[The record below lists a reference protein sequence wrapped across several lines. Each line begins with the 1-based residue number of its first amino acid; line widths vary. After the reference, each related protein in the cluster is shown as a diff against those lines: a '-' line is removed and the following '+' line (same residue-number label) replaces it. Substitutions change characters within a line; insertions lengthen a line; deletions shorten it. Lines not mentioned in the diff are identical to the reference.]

1 MNTMEET
8 IMMNKEEKIQILQD
22 VIQIETVNDN
32 EIAVAEYFKNLLN
45 EYGIDSKLVE
55 YSPTRVNLV
64 AEIKGEK
71 PGKVL
76 IFNGHSDV
84 VAAGDPNDWKFP
96 PFSAEIEDGKMYG
109 RGTTDMKA
117 GLTALAIA
125 MIELK
130 ENNQLKAG
138 TIRLVITIGEEIG
151 MYGSKQMTE
160 EGYIDDAD
168 AIIVGEPKMGNGKIV
183 TAHKGSIQYEIISY
197 GRSAHS
203 SMPEL
208 GVNSIQQI
216 ADFIPLANEKI
227 AEAASKG
234 ENEKLGRMLNAFT
247 VIEGGDQIN
256 SIPAI
261 TKLKGNGRTVPE
273 VDNEMFLEAIK
284 ASIDE
289 INSQIE
295 GRLELN
301 IMQNNPA
308 VESDFD
314 TDLIQSF
321 RNVSNV
327 EIEPVGM
334 TGATDASNF
343 GRIEKD
349 FDLAIYG
356 PGVMEVAHQV
366 DEYVEVDDYLNFI
379 DLYQEVAKDYLN
391 N

>member
-1 MNTMEET
+1 MEET
-8 IMMNKEEKIQILQD
+8 IMNKEKKIKILQD

-32 EIAVAEYFKNLLN
+32 EVAVAEYFKNLLN

-55 YSPTRVNLV
+55 YSPTRANLV

-84 VAAGDPNDWKFP
+84 VAAGDPKEWTHP
-96 PFSAEIEDGKMYG
+96 PFAGVIEDGKLYG
-109 RGTTDMKA
+109 RGATDMKA
-117 GLTALAIA
+117 GLTALALA
-125 MIELK
+125 MIEIK
-130 ENNQLKAG
+130 EQDLLKAG
-138 TIRLVITIGEEIG
+138 TIRFIITVGEEIG

-160 EGYIDDAD
+160 EGYVDDAD

-183 TAHKGSIQYEIISY
+183 TAHKGSVQYEIVSY

-208 GVNSIQQI
+208 GINSIQQI
-216 ADFIPLANEKI
+216 VDFIPVANEKI

-247 VIEGGDQIN
+247 VIDGGDQIN

-273 VDNEMFLEAIK
+273 VDNEMFLDALN

-289 INSQIE
+289 INNQIE

-321 RNVSNV
+321 RNVANV

-366 DEYVEVDDYLNFI
+366 DEYVEIDDYLNFI
-379 DLYQEVAKDYLN
+379 DLYQKVAQDYLN

>member
-1 MNTMEET
+1 M
-8 IMMNKEEKIQILQD
+8 
-22 VIQIETVNDN
+22 
-32 EIAVAEYFKNLLN
+32 
-45 EYGIDSKLVE
+45 
-55 YSPTRVNLV
+55 NLV

>member
-1 MNTMEET
+1 
-8 IMMNKEEKIQILQD
+8 MNKEKKIKILQD

-32 EIAVAEYFKNLLN
+32 EVAVAEYFKDLFN
-45 EYGIDSKLVE
+45 EYEIDSKLVE
-55 YSPTRVNLV
+55 YSPTRANLV

-84 VAAGDPNDWKFP
+84 VAAGDPEDWTHP
-96 PFSAEIEDGKMYG
+96 PFAGVIEDGKLYG
-109 RGTTDMKA
+109 RGATDMKA
-117 GLTALAIA
+117 GLTALALA
-125 MIELK
+125 MIEIK
-130 ENNQLKAG
+130 EQDLLKAG
-138 TIRLVITIGEEIG
+138 TIRFIITVGEEIG

-160 EGYIDDAD
+160 EGYVDDAD

-183 TAHKGSIQYEIISY
+183 TAHKGSVQYEIVSY

-208 GVNSIQQI
+208 GINSIQQI
-216 ADFIPLANEKI
+216 VDFIPVANEKI

-247 VIEGGDQIN
+247 VIDGGDQIN

-273 VDNEMFLEAIK
+273 VDNEMFLDALN

-289 INSQIE
+289 INNQIE

-321 RNVSNV
+321 RNVANV

-366 DEYVEVDDYLNFI
+366 DEYVEIDDYLNFI
-379 DLYQEVAKDYLN
+379 DLYQKVAQDYLN

>member
-1 MNTMEET
+1 MEET
-8 IMMNKEEKIQILQD
+8 VMIKEEKIKILQD

-32 EIAVAEYFKNLLN
+32 EVAVAEYFKNLLN

-55 YSPTRVNLV
+55 YSPTRANLV

-84 VAAGDPNDWKFP
+84 VAAGDPKEWTHP
-96 PFSAEIEDGKMYG
+96 PFAGVIEDGKLYG
-109 RGTTDMKA
+109 RGATDMKA
-117 GLTALAIA
+117 GLTALALA
-125 MIELK
+125 MIEIK
-130 ENNQLKAG
+130 EQDLLKAG
-138 TIRLVITIGEEIG
+138 TIRFIITVGEEIG

-160 EGYIDDAD
+160 EGYVDDAD

-183 TAHKGSIQYEIISY
+183 TAHKGSVQYEIVSY

-208 GVNSIQQI
+208 GINSIQQI
-216 ADFIPLANEKI
+216 VDFIPVANEKI

-247 VIEGGDQIN
+247 VIDGGDQIN

-273 VDNEMFLEAIK
+273 VDNEMFLDALN

-289 INSQIE
+289 INNQIE

-321 RNVSNV
+321 RNVANV

-366 DEYVEVDDYLNFI
+366 DEYVEIEDYLNFI
-379 DLYQEVAKDYLN
+379 DLYQKVAQDYLN

>member
-1 MNTMEET
+1 MEET
-8 IMMNKEEKIQILQD
+8 IMNKEKKIKILQD

-32 EIAVAEYFKNLLN
+32 EVAVAEYFKDLFN
-45 EYGIDSKLVE
+45 EYEIESKLVE
-55 YSPTRVNLV
+55 YSPMRANLV

-84 VAAGDPNDWKFP
+84 VAAGDPEDWTHP
-96 PFSAEIEDGKMYG
+96 PFAGVIEDGKLYG
-109 RGTTDMKA
+109 RGATDMKA
-117 GLTALAIA
+117 GLTALALA
-125 MIELK
+125 MIEIK
-130 ENNQLKAG
+130 EQDLLKAG
-138 TIRLVITIGEEIG
+138 TIRFIITVGEEIG

-160 EGYIDDAD
+160 EGYVDDAD
-168 AIIVGEPKMGNGKIV
+168 AIIVGEPKMGDGKIV
-183 TAHKGSIQYEIISY
+183 TAHKGSVQYEIVSY

-208 GVNSIQQI
+208 GINSIQQI
-216 ADFIPLANEKI
+216 VDFIPVANEKI

-247 VIEGGDQIN
+247 IIDGGDQIN

-273 VDNEMFLEAIK
+273 VDNEMFLDALN

-289 INSQIE
+289 INNQIE

-321 RNVSNV
+321 RNVANV

-366 DEYVEVDDYLNFI
+366 DEYVEIDDYLNFI
-379 DLYQEVAKDYLN
+379 DLYQKVAQDYLN

>member
-1 MNTMEET
+1 MEET
-8 IMMNKEEKIQILQD
+8 IMNKEEKIKILQD

-32 EIAVAEYFKNLLN
+32 EIAVAEYFKDLLN
-45 EYGIDSKLVE
+45 EYEIDSKLVE
-55 YSPTRVNLV
+55 YSPTRANLV

-84 VAAGDPNDWKFP
+84 VAAGDPEDWTHP
-96 PFSAEIEDGKMYG
+96 PFAGVIEDGKLYG
-109 RGTTDMKA
+109 RGATDMKA
-117 GLTALAIA
+117 GLTALALA
-125 MIELK
+125 MIEIK
-130 ENNQLKAG
+130 EQDLLKAG
-138 TIRLVITIGEEIG
+138 TIRFIITVGEEIG

-160 EGYIDDAD
+160 EGYVDDAD

-183 TAHKGSIQYEIISY
+183 TAHKGSVQYEIVSY

-208 GVNSIQQI
+208 GINSIQQI
-216 ADFIPLANEKI
+216 VDFIPVANEKI

-247 VIEGGDQIN
+247 VIDGGDQIN

-273 VDNEMFLEAIK
+273 VDNEMFLDALN

-289 INSQIE
+289 INNQIE

-321 RNVSNV
+321 RNVANV

-366 DEYVEVDDYLNFI
+366 DEYVEIDDYLNFI
-379 DLYQEVAKDYLN
+379 DLYQKVAQDYLN

>member
-1 MNTMEET
+1 
-8 IMMNKEEKIQILQD
+8 MNKEEKIKILQD

-32 EIAVAEYFKNLLN
+32 EVAVAEYFKDLLN
-45 EYGIDSKLVE
+45 EYEIDSKLVE
-55 YSPTRVNLV
+55 YSPTRANLV

-84 VAAGDPNDWKFP
+84 VAAGDPEDWTHP
-96 PFSAEIEDGKMYG
+96 PFAGVIEDGKLYG
-109 RGTTDMKA
+109 RGATDMKA
-117 GLTALAIA
+117 GLTALALA
-125 MIELK
+125 MIEIKEQDLLK
-130 ENNQLKAG
+130 TG
-138 TIRLVITIGEEIG
+138 TIRFIITVGEEIG

-160 EGYIDDAD
+160 EGYVDDAD

-183 TAHKGSIQYEIISY
+183 TAHKGSVQYEIVSY

-208 GVNSIQQI
+208 GINSIQQI
-216 ADFIPLANEKI
+216 VDFIPVANEKI

-247 VIEGGDQIN
+247 VIDGGDQIN

-273 VDNEMFLEAIK
+273 VDNEMFLDALN

-289 INSQIE
+289 INNQIE

-321 RNVSNV
+321 RNVANV

-343 GRIEKD
+343 GRIEKN

-366 DEYVEVDDYLNFI
+366 DEYVEIEDYLNFI
-379 DLYQEVAKDYLN
+379 DLYQKVAQDYLN

>member
-1 MNTMEET
+1 MEET
-8 IMMNKEEKIQILQD
+8 IMNKEKKIKILQD

-32 EIAVAEYFKNLLN
+32 EVAVAEYFKNLLN

-55 YSPTRVNLV
+55 YSPTRANLV

-84 VAAGDPNDWKFP
+84 VAAGDPKEWTHP
-96 PFSAEIEDGKMYG
+96 PFAGVIEDGKLYG
-109 RGTTDMKA
+109 RGATDMKA
-117 GLTALAIA
+117 GLTALALA
-125 MIELK
+125 MIEIK
-130 ENNQLKAG
+130 EQDLLKAG
-138 TIRLVITIGEEIG
+138 TIRFIITVGEEIG

-160 EGYIDDAD
+160 EGYVDDAD

-183 TAHKGSIQYEIISY
+183 TAHKGSVQYEIVSY

-208 GVNSIQQI
+208 GINSIQQI
-216 ADFIPLANEKI
+216 VDFIPVANEKI

-247 VIEGGDQIN
+247 VIDGGDQIN

-273 VDNEMFLEAIK
+273 VDNEMFLDALN

-289 INSQIE
+289 INNQIE

-321 RNVSNV
+321 RNVANV

-366 DEYVEVDDYLNFI
+366 DEYVEIEDYLNFI
-379 DLYQEVAKDYLN
+379 DLYQKVAQDYLN

>member
-208 GVNSIQQI
+208 GVNSMQQI

-227 AEAASKG
+227 AAAASKG

>member
-1 MNTMEET
+1 M
-8 IMMNKEEKIQILQD
+8 IKEEKIKILQD
-22 VIQIETVNDN
+22 VIQIQTVNDN
-32 EIAVAEYFKNLLN
+32 EIAVAEYFKKLLN

-55 YSPTRVNLV
+55 YSPTRANLV

-84 VAAGDPNDWKFP
+84 VAAGDPKEWTHP
-96 PFSAEIEDGKMYG
+96 PFAGVIEDGKLYG
-109 RGTTDMKA
+109 RGATDMKA
-117 GLTALAIA
+117 GLTALALA
-125 MIELK
+125 MIEIK
-130 ENNQLKAG
+130 EQDLLKAG
-138 TIRLVITIGEEIG
+138 TIRFIITVGEEIG

-160 EGYIDDAD
+160 EGYVDDAD

-183 TAHKGSIQYEIISY
+183 TAHKGSVQYEIVSY

-208 GVNSIQQI
+208 GINSIQQI
-216 ADFIPLANEKI
+216 VDFIPVANEKI

-247 VIEGGDQIN
+247 VIDGGDQIN

-273 VDNEMFLEAIK
+273 VDNEMFLDALN

-289 INSQIE
+289 INNQIE

-321 RNVSNV
+321 RNVANV

-366 DEYVEVDDYLNFI
+366 DEYVEIEDYLNFI
-379 DLYQEVAKDYLN
+379 DLYQKVAQDYLN

>member
-1 MNTMEET
+1 MEET
-8 IMMNKEEKIQILQD
+8 IMNKEKKIKILQD

-32 EIAVAEYFKNLLN
+32 EVAVAEYFKNLLN

-55 YSPTRVNLV
+55 YSPTRANLV

-84 VAAGDPNDWKFP
+84 VAAGDPEDWTHP
-96 PFSAEIEDGKMYG
+96 PFAGVIEDGKLYG
-109 RGTTDMKA
+109 RGATDMKA
-117 GLTALAIA
+117 GLTALALA
-125 MIELK
+125 MIEIK
-130 ENNQLKAG
+130 EQDLLKAG
-138 TIRLVITIGEEIG
+138 TIRFIITVGEEIG

-160 EGYIDDAD
+160 EGYVDDAD

-183 TAHKGSIQYEIISY
+183 TAHKGSVQYEIVSY

-208 GVNSIQQI
+208 GINSIQQI
-216 ADFIPLANEKI
+216 VDFIPVANEKI

-247 VIEGGDQIN
+247 VIDGGDQIN

-273 VDNEMFLEAIK
+273 VDNEMFLDALN

-289 INSQIE
+289 INNQIE

-321 RNVSNV
+321 RNVANV

-366 DEYVEVDDYLNFI
+366 DEYVEIDDYLNFI
-379 DLYQEVAKDYLN
+379 DLYQKVAQDYLN

>member
-1 MNTMEET
+1 
-8 IMMNKEEKIQILQD
+8 MNKEKKIKILQD

-32 EIAVAEYFKNLLN
+32 EVAVAEYFKDLFN
-45 EYGIDSKLVE
+45 EYEIDSKLVE
-55 YSPTRVNLV
+55 YSPTRANLV

-84 VAAGDPNDWKFP
+84 VAAGDPEDWTHP
-96 PFSAEIEDGKMYG
+96 PFAGVIEDGKLYG
-109 RGTTDMKA
+109 RGATDMKA
-117 GLTALAIA
+117 GLTALALA
-125 MIELK
+125 MIEIK
-130 ENNQLKAG
+130 EQDLLKAG
-138 TIRLVITIGEEIG
+138 TIRFIITVGEEIG

-160 EGYIDDAD
+160 EGYVDDAD
-168 AIIVGEPKMGNGKIV
+168 AIIVGEPKMGDGKIV
-183 TAHKGSIQYEIISY
+183 TAHKGSVQYEIVSY

-208 GVNSIQQI
+208 GINSIQQI
-216 ADFIPLANEKI
+216 VDFIPVANEKI

-247 VIEGGDQIN
+247 VIDGGDQIN

-273 VDNEMFLEAIK
+273 VDNEMFLDALN

-289 INSQIE
+289 INNQIE

-321 RNVSNV
+321 RNVANV

-366 DEYVEVDDYLNFI
+366 DEYVEIDDYLNFI
-379 DLYQEVAKDYLN
+379 DLYQKVAQDYLN

>member
-1 MNTMEET
+1 MEET
-8 IMMNKEEKIQILQD
+8 IMNKEKKIKILQD

-32 EIAVAEYFKNLLN
+32 EVAVAEYFKDLFN
-45 EYGIDSKLVE
+45 EYEIDSKLVE
-55 YSPTRVNLV
+55 YSPTRANLV

-84 VAAGDPNDWKFP
+84 VAAGDPEDWTHP
-96 PFSAEIEDGKMYG
+96 PFAGVIEDGKLYG
-109 RGTTDMKA
+109 RGATDMKA
-117 GLTALAIA
+117 GLTALALA
-125 MIELK
+125 MIEIK
-130 ENNQLKAG
+130 EQDLLKAG
-138 TIRLVITIGEEIG
+138 TIRFIITVGEEIG

-160 EGYIDDAD
+160 EGYVDDAD
-168 AIIVGEPKMGNGKIV
+168 AIIVGEPKMGDGKIV
-183 TAHKGSIQYEIISY
+183 TAHKGSVQYEIVSY

-208 GVNSIQQI
+208 GINSIQQI
-216 ADFIPLANEKI
+216 VDFIPVANEKI

-247 VIEGGDQIN
+247 VIDGGDQIN

-273 VDNEMFLEAIK
+273 VDNEMFLDALN

-289 INSQIE
+289 INNQIE

-321 RNVSNV
+321 RNVANV

-366 DEYVEVDDYLNFI
+366 DEYVEIDDYLNFI
-379 DLYQEVAKDYLN
+379 DLYQKVAQDYLN

>member
-1 MNTMEET
+1 
-8 IMMNKEEKIQILQD
+8 MNKEEKIKILQD
-22 VIQIETVNDN
+22 VIQIQTVNDN

-55 YSPTRVNLV
+55 YSPTRANLV

-84 VAAGDPNDWKFP
+84 VAAGDPKEWTHP
-96 PFSAEIEDGKMYG
+96 PFAGVIEDGKLYG
-109 RGTTDMKA
+109 RGATDMKA
-117 GLTALAIA
+117 GLTALALA
-125 MIELK
+125 MIEIK
-130 ENNQLKAG
+130 EQDLLKAG
-138 TIRLVITIGEEIG
+138 TIRFIITVGEEIG

-160 EGYIDDAD
+160 EGYVDDAD

-183 TAHKGSIQYEIISY
+183 TAHKGSVQYEIVSY

-208 GVNSIQQI
+208 GINSIQQI
-216 ADFIPLANEKI
+216 VDFIPVANEKI

-247 VIEGGDQIN
+247 VIDGGDQIN

-273 VDNEMFLEAIK
+273 VDNEMFLDALN

-289 INSQIE
+289 INNQIE

-321 RNVSNV
+321 RNVANV

-366 DEYVEVDDYLNFI
+366 DEYVEIEDYLNFI
-379 DLYQEVAKDYLN
+379 DLYQKVAQDYLN

>member
-168 AIIVGEPKMGNGKIV
+168 AIVVGEPKMGNGKIV

>member
-1 MNTMEET
+1 
-8 IMMNKEEKIQILQD
+8 MNKEKKIKILQD

-32 EIAVAEYFKNLLN
+32 EVAVAEYFKNLLN

-55 YSPTRVNLV
+55 YSPTRANLV

-84 VAAGDPNDWKFP
+84 VAAGDPKEWTHP
-96 PFSAEIEDGKMYG
+96 PFAGVIEDGKLYG
-109 RGTTDMKA
+109 RGATDMKA
-117 GLTALAIA
+117 GLTALALA
-125 MIELK
+125 MIEIK
-130 ENNQLKAG
+130 EQDLLKAG
-138 TIRLVITIGEEIG
+138 TIRFIITVGEEIG

-160 EGYIDDAD
+160 EGYVDDAD

-183 TAHKGSIQYEIISY
+183 TAHKGSVQYEIVSY

-208 GVNSIQQI
+208 GINSIQQI
-216 ADFIPLANEKI
+216 VDFIPVANEKI

-247 VIEGGDQIN
+247 VIDGGDQIN

-273 VDNEMFLEAIK
+273 VDNEMFLDALN

-289 INSQIE
+289 INNQIE

-321 RNVSNV
+321 RNVANV

-366 DEYVEVDDYLNFI
+366 DEYVEIEDYLNFI
-379 DLYQEVAKDYLN
+379 DLYQRVAQDYLN

>member
-1 MNTMEET
+1 
-8 IMMNKEEKIQILQD
+8 MNKEKKIKILQD

-32 EIAVAEYFKNLLN
+32 EVAVAEYFKDLLN
-45 EYGIDSKLVE
+45 EYEIDSKLVE
-55 YSPTRVNLV
+55 YSPTRANLV

-84 VAAGDPNDWKFP
+84 VAAGDPEDWTHP
-96 PFSAEIEDGKMYG
+96 PFAGVIEDGKLYG
-109 RGTTDMKA
+109 RGATDMKA
-117 GLTALAIA
+117 GLTALALA
-125 MIELK
+125 MIEIK
-130 ENNQLKAG
+130 EQDLLKAG
-138 TIRLVITIGEEIG
+138 TIRFIITVGEEIG

-160 EGYIDDAD
+160 EGYVDDAD

-183 TAHKGSIQYEIISY
+183 TAHKGSVQYEIVSY

-208 GVNSIQQI
+208 GINSIQQI
-216 ADFIPLANEKI
+216 VDFIPVANEKI

-247 VIEGGDQIN
+247 VIDGGDQIN

-273 VDNEMFLEAIK
+273 VDNEMFLDALN

-289 INSQIE
+289 INNQIE

-321 RNVSNV
+321 RNVANV

-366 DEYVEVDDYLNFI
+366 DEYVEIDDYLNFI
-379 DLYQEVAKDYLN
+379 DLYQKVAQDYLN

>member
-1 MNTMEET
+1 M
-8 IMMNKEEKIQILQD
+8 IKEEKIKILQD

-32 EIAVAEYFKNLLN
+32 EVAVAEYFKNLLN

-55 YSPTRVNLV
+55 YSPTRANLV

-84 VAAGDPNDWKFP
+84 VAAGDPKEWTHP
-96 PFSAEIEDGKMYG
+96 PFAGVIEDGKLYG
-109 RGTTDMKA
+109 RGATDMKA
-117 GLTALAIA
+117 GLTALALA
-125 MIELK
+125 MIEIK
-130 ENNQLKAG
+130 EQDLLKAG
-138 TIRLVITIGEEIG
+138 TIRFIITVGEEIG

-160 EGYIDDAD
+160 EGYVDDAD

-183 TAHKGSIQYEIISY
+183 TAHKGSVQYEIVSY

-208 GVNSIQQI
+208 GINSIQQI
-216 ADFIPLANEKI
+216 VDFIPVANEKI

-247 VIEGGDQIN
+247 VIDGGDQIN

-273 VDNEMFLEAIK
+273 VDNEMFLDALN

-289 INSQIE
+289 INNQIE

-321 RNVSNV
+321 RNVANV

-366 DEYVEVDDYLNFI
+366 DEYVEIEDYLNFI
-379 DLYQEVAKDYLN
+379 DLYQKVAQDYLN

>member
-1 MNTMEET
+1 
-8 IMMNKEEKIQILQD
+8 MNKEKKIKILQD

-32 EIAVAEYFKNLLN
+32 EVAVAEYFKDLFN
-45 EYGIDSKLVE
+45 EYEIDSKLVE
-55 YSPTRVNLV
+55 YSPTRANLV

-84 VAAGDPNDWKFP
+84 VAAGDPEDWTHP
-96 PFSAEIEDGKMYG
+96 PFAGVIEDGKLYG
-109 RGTTDMKA
+109 RGATDMKA
-117 GLTALAIA
+117 GLTALALA
-125 MIELK
+125 MIEIK
-130 ENNQLKAG
+130 EQDLLKAG
-138 TIRLVITIGEEIG
+138 TIRFIITVGEEIG

-160 EGYIDDAD
+160 EGYVDDAD

-183 TAHKGSIQYEIISY
+183 TAHKGSVQYEIVSY

-208 GVNSIQQI
+208 GINSIQQI
-216 ADFIPLANEKI
+216 VDFIPVANEKI

-234 ENEKLGRMLNAFT
+234 KNEKLGRMLNAFT
-247 VIEGGDQIN
+247 VIDGGDQIN

-273 VDNEMFLEAIK
+273 VDNEMFLDALN

-289 INSQIE
+289 INNQIE

-321 RNVSNV
+321 RNVANV

-366 DEYVEVDDYLNFI
+366 DEYVEIDDYLNFI
-379 DLYQEVAKDYLN
+379 DLYQKVAQDYLN

>member
-1 MNTMEET
+1 
-8 IMMNKEEKIQILQD
+8 MNKEKKIKILQD

-32 EIAVAEYFKNLLN
+32 EVAVAEYFKDLFN
-45 EYGIDSKLVE
+45 EYEIDSKLVE
-55 YSPTRVNLV
+55 YSPKRANLV

-84 VAAGDPNDWKFP
+84 VAAGDPEDWTHP
-96 PFSAEIEDGKMYG
+96 PFAGVIEDGKLYG
-109 RGTTDMKA
+109 RGATDMKA
-117 GLTALAIA
+117 GLTALALA
-125 MIELK
+125 MIEIK
-130 ENNQLKAG
+130 EQDLLKAG
-138 TIRLVITIGEEIG
+138 TIRFIITVGEEIG

-160 EGYIDDAD
+160 EGYVDDAD

-183 TAHKGSIQYEIISY
+183 TAHKGSVQYEIISY

-208 GVNSIQQI
+208 GINSIQQI
-216 ADFIPLANEKI
+216 VDFIPVANEKI

-247 VIEGGDQIN
+247 FIDGGDQIN

-273 VDNEMFLEAIK
+273 VDNEMFLDALN

-289 INSQIE
+289 INNQIE

-321 RNVSNV
+321 RNVANV

-366 DEYVEVDDYLNFI
+366 DEYVEIDDYLNFI
-379 DLYQEVAKDYLN
+379 DLYQKVAQDYLN

>member
-1 MNTMEET
+1 MEET
-8 IMMNKEEKIQILQD
+8 IMNKEEKIKILQD
-22 VIQIETVNDN
+22 VIQIQTVNDN
-32 EIAVAEYFKNLLN
+32 EIAVAEYFKKLLN

-55 YSPTRVNLV
+55 YSPTRANLV

-84 VAAGDPNDWKFP
+84 VAAGDPKEWTHP
-96 PFSAEIEDGKMYG
+96 PFAGVIEDGKLYG
-109 RGTTDMKA
+109 RGATDMKA
-117 GLTALAIA
+117 GLTALALA
-125 MIELK
+125 MIEIK
-130 ENNQLKAG
+130 EQDLLKAG
-138 TIRLVITIGEEIG
+138 TIRFIITVGEEIG

-160 EGYIDDAD
+160 EGYVDDAD

-183 TAHKGSIQYEIISY
+183 TAHKGSVQYEIVSY

-208 GVNSIQQI
+208 GINSIQQI
-216 ADFIPLANEKI
+216 VDFIPVANEKI

-247 VIEGGDQIN
+247 VIDGGDQIN

-273 VDNEMFLEAIK
+273 VDNEMFLDALN

-289 INSQIE
+289 INNQIE

-321 RNVSNV
+321 RNVANV

-366 DEYVEVDDYLNFI
+366 DEYVEIDDYLNFI
-379 DLYQEVAKDYLN
+379 DLYQKVAQDYLN

>member
-301 IMQNNPA
+301 IIQNNPA

>member
-1 MNTMEET
+1 
-8 IMMNKEEKIQILQD
+8 MNKEEKIKILQD

-32 EIAVAEYFKNLLN
+32 EVAVAEYFKDLLN
-45 EYGIDSKLVE
+45 EYEIDSKLVE
-55 YSPTRVNLV
+55 YSPTRANLV

-84 VAAGDPNDWKFP
+84 VAAGDPEDWTHP
-96 PFSAEIEDGKMYG
+96 PFAGVIEDGKLYG
-109 RGTTDMKA
+109 RGATDMKA
-117 GLTALAIA
+117 GLTALALA
-125 MIELK
+125 MIEIK
-130 ENNQLKAG
+130 EQDLLKAG
-138 TIRLVITIGEEIG
+138 TIRFIITVGEEIG

-160 EGYIDDAD
+160 EGYVDDAD

-183 TAHKGSIQYEIISY
+183 TAHKGSVQYEIVSY

-208 GVNSIQQI
+208 GINSIQQI
-216 ADFIPLANEKI
+216 VDFIPVANEKI

-247 VIEGGDQIN
+247 VIDGGDQIN

-273 VDNEMFLEAIK
+273 VDNEMFLDALN

-289 INSQIE
+289 INNQIE

-321 RNVSNV
+321 RNVANV

-366 DEYVEVDDYLNFI
+366 DEYVEIDDYLNFI
-379 DLYQEVAKDYLN
+379 DLYQKVAQDYLN

>member
-96 PFSAEIEDGKMYG
+96 PFTAEIEDGKMYG

-256 SIPAI
+256 SLPAI

>member
-1 MNTMEET
+1 
-8 IMMNKEEKIQILQD
+8 MNKEEKIKILQD

-32 EIAVAEYFKNLLN
+32 EVAVAEYFKNLLN

-55 YSPTRVNLV
+55 YSPTRANLV

-84 VAAGDPNDWKFP
+84 VAAGDPEDWTHP
-96 PFSAEIEDGKMYG
+96 PFAGVIEDGKLYG
-109 RGTTDMKA
+109 RGATDMKA
-117 GLTALAIA
+117 GLTALALA
-125 MIELK
+125 MIEIK
-130 ENNQLKAG
+130 EQDLLKAG
-138 TIRLVITIGEEIG
+138 TIRFIITVGEEIG

-160 EGYIDDAD
+160 EGYVDDAD

-183 TAHKGSIQYEIISY
+183 TAHKGSVQYEIVSY

-208 GVNSIQQI
+208 GINSIQQI
-216 ADFIPLANEKI
+216 VDFIPVANEKI

-247 VIEGGDQIN
+247 VIDGGDQIN

-273 VDNEMFLEAIK
+273 VDNEMFLDALN

-289 INSQIE
+289 INNQIE

-321 RNVSNV
+321 RNVANV

-366 DEYVEVDDYLNFI
+366 DEYVEIDDYLNFI
-379 DLYQEVAKDYLN
+379 DLYQKVAQDYLN

>member
-1 MNTMEET
+1 M
-8 IMMNKEEKIQILQD
+8 IKEEKIKILQD

-32 EIAVAEYFKNLLN
+32 EVAVAEYFKDLLN
-45 EYGIDSKLVE
+45 EYEIDSKLVE
-55 YSPTRVNLV
+55 YSPTRANLV

-84 VAAGDPNDWKFP
+84 VAAGDPEDWTHP
-96 PFSAEIEDGKMYG
+96 PFAGVIEDGKLYG
-109 RGTTDMKA
+109 RGATDMKA
-117 GLTALAIA
+117 GLTALALA
-125 MIELK
+125 MIEIK
-130 ENNQLKAG
+130 EQDLLKAG
-138 TIRLVITIGEEIG
+138 TIRFIITVGEEIG

-160 EGYIDDAD
+160 EGYVDDAD

-183 TAHKGSIQYEIISY
+183 TAHKGSVQYEIVSY

-208 GVNSIQQI
+208 GINSIQQI
-216 ADFIPLANEKI
+216 VDFIPVANEKI

-247 VIEGGDQIN
+247 VIDGGDQIN

-273 VDNEMFLEAIK
+273 VDNEMFLDALN

-289 INSQIE
+289 INNQIE

-321 RNVSNV
+321 RNVANV

-366 DEYVEVDDYLNFI
+366 DEYVEIEDYLNFI
-379 DLYQEVAKDYLN
+379 DLYQKVAQDYLN

>member
-1 MNTMEET
+1 MEET
-8 IMMNKEEKIQILQD
+8 IMNKEKKIKILQD

-32 EIAVAEYFKNLLN
+32 EVAVAEYFKNLLN

-55 YSPTRVNLV
+55 YSPTRANLV

-84 VAAGDPNDWKFP
+84 VAAGDPEEWTHP
-96 PFSAEIEDGKMYG
+96 PFAGVIEDGKLYG
-109 RGTTDMKA
+109 RGATDMKA
-117 GLTALAIA
+117 GLTALALA
-125 MIELK
+125 MIEIK
-130 ENNQLKAG
+130 EQDLLKAG
-138 TIRLVITIGEEIG
+138 TIRFIITVGEEIG

-160 EGYIDDAD
+160 EGYVDDAD

-183 TAHKGSIQYEIISY
+183 TAHKGSVQYEIVSY

-208 GVNSIQQI
+208 GINSIQQI
-216 ADFIPLANEKI
+216 VDFIPVANEKI

-247 VIEGGDQIN
+247 VIDGGDQIN

-273 VDNEMFLEAIK
+273 VDNEMFLDALN

-289 INSQIE
+289 INNQIE

-321 RNVSNV
+321 RNVANV

-366 DEYVEVDDYLNFI
+366 DEYVEIEDYLNFI
-379 DLYQEVAKDYLN
+379 DLYQKVAQDYLN

>member
-1 MNTMEET
+1 
-8 IMMNKEEKIQILQD
+8 MNKEKKIKILQD

-32 EIAVAEYFKNLLN
+32 EVAVAEYFKDLLN
-45 EYGIDSKLVE
+45 EYEIDSKLVE
-55 YSPTRVNLV
+55 YSPTRANLV

-84 VAAGDPNDWKFP
+84 VAAGDPEDWTHP
-96 PFSAEIEDGKMYG
+96 PFAGVIEDGKLYG
-109 RGTTDMKA
+109 RGATDMKA
-117 GLTALAIA
+117 GLTALALA
-125 MIELK
+125 MIEIK
-130 ENNQLKAG
+130 EQDLLKAG
-138 TIRLVITIGEEIG
+138 TIRFIITVGEEIG

-160 EGYIDDAD
+160 EGYVDDAD

-183 TAHKGSIQYEIISY
+183 TAHKGSVQYEIVSY

-208 GVNSIQQI
+208 GINSIQQI
-216 ADFIPLANEKI
+216 VDFIPVANEKI

-247 VIEGGDQIN
+247 VIDGGDQIN

-273 VDNEMFLEAIK
+273 VDNEMFLDALN

-289 INSQIE
+289 INNQIE

-321 RNVSNV
+321 RNVANV

-366 DEYVEVDDYLNFI
+366 DEYVEIEDYLNFI
-379 DLYQEVAKDYLN
+379 DLYQKVAQDYLN

>member
-1 MNTMEET
+1 
-8 IMMNKEEKIQILQD
+8 MNKEKKIKILQD

-32 EIAVAEYFKNLLN
+32 EVAVAEYFKNLLN

-55 YSPTRVNLV
+55 YSPTRANLV

-84 VAAGDPNDWKFP
+84 VAAGDPEDWTHP
-96 PFSAEIEDGKMYG
+96 PFAGVIEDGKLYG
-109 RGTTDMKA
+109 RGATDMKA
-117 GLTALAIA
+117 GLTALALA
-125 MIELK
+125 MIEIK
-130 ENNQLKAG
+130 EQDLLKAG
-138 TIRLVITIGEEIG
+138 TIRFIITVGEEIG

-160 EGYIDDAD
+160 EGYVDDAD

-183 TAHKGSIQYEIISY
+183 TAHKGSVQYEIVSY

-208 GVNSIQQI
+208 GINSIQQI
-216 ADFIPLANEKI
+216 VDFIPVANEKI

-247 VIEGGDQIN
+247 VIDGGDQIN

-273 VDNEMFLEAIK
+273 VDNEMFLDALN

-289 INSQIE
+289 INNQIE

-321 RNVSNV
+321 RNVANV

-366 DEYVEVDDYLNFI
+366 DEYVEIDDYLNFI
-379 DLYQEVAKDYLN
+379 DLYQKVAQDYLN

>member
-227 AEAASKG
+227 AETASKG

-327 EIEPVGM
+327 EIEPVGL

>member
-1 MNTMEET
+1 
-8 IMMNKEEKIQILQD
+8 
-22 VIQIETVNDN
+22 
-32 EIAVAEYFKNLLN
+32 
-45 EYGIDSKLVE
+45 
-55 YSPTRVNLV
+55 
-64 AEIKGEK
+64 
-71 PGKVL
+71 
-76 IFNGHSDV
+76 
-84 VAAGDPNDWKFP
+84 
-96 PFSAEIEDGKMYG
+96 
-109 RGTTDMKA
+109 
-117 GLTALAIA
+117 
-125 MIELK
+125 
-130 ENNQLKAG
+130 
-138 TIRLVITIGEEIG
+138 
-151 MYGSKQMTE
+151 MTE
-160 EGYIDDAD
+160 EGYVDDAD

-183 TAHKGSIQYEIISY
+183 TAHKGSVQYEIVSY

-208 GVNSIQQI
+208 GINSIQQI
-216 ADFIPLANEKI
+216 VDFIPVANEKI

-247 VIEGGDQIN
+247 VIDGGDQIN

-273 VDNEMFLEAIK
+273 VDNEMFLDALN

-289 INSQIE
+289 INNQIE

-321 RNVSNV
+321 RNVANV

-366 DEYVEVDDYLNFI
+366 DEYVEIEDYLNFI
-379 DLYQEVAKDYLN
+379 DLYQKVAQDYLN

>member
-1 MNTMEET
+1 
-8 IMMNKEEKIQILQD
+8 MNKEEKIKILQD

-32 EIAVAEYFKNLLN
+32 EVAVAEYFKNLLN

-55 YSPTRVNLV
+55 YSPTRANLV

-84 VAAGDPNDWKFP
+84 VAAGDPKEWTHP
-96 PFSAEIEDGKMYG
+96 PFAGVIEDGKLYG
-109 RGTTDMKA
+109 RGATDMKA
-117 GLTALAIA
+117 GLTALALA
-125 MIELK
+125 MIEIK
-130 ENNQLKAG
+130 EQDLLKAG
-138 TIRLVITIGEEIG
+138 TIRFIITVGEEIG

-160 EGYIDDAD
+160 EGYVDDAD

-183 TAHKGSIQYEIISY
+183 TAHKGSVQYEIVSY

-208 GVNSIQQI
+208 GINSIQQI
-216 ADFIPLANEKI
+216 VDFIPVANEKI

-247 VIEGGDQIN
+247 VIDGGDQIN

-273 VDNEMFLEAIK
+273 VDNEMFLDALN

-289 INSQIE
+289 INNQIE

-321 RNVSNV
+321 RNVANV

-366 DEYVEVDDYLNFI
+366 DEYVEIEDYLNFI
-379 DLYQEVAKDYLN
+379 DLYQKVAQDYLN

>member
-1 MNTMEET
+1 
-8 IMMNKEEKIQILQD
+8 MNKEKKIKILQD

-32 EIAVAEYFKNLLN
+32 EVAVAEYFKDLFN
-45 EYGIDSKLVE
+45 EYEIESKLVE
-55 YSPTRVNLV
+55 YSPMRANLV

-84 VAAGDPNDWKFP
+84 VAAGDPEDWTHP
-96 PFSAEIEDGKMYG
+96 PFAGVIEDGKLYG
-109 RGTTDMKA
+109 RGATDMKA
-117 GLTALAIA
+117 GLTALALA
-125 MIELK
+125 MIEIK
-130 ENNQLKAG
+130 EQDLLKAG
-138 TIRLVITIGEEIG
+138 TIRFIITVGEEIG

-160 EGYIDDAD
+160 EGYVDDAD
-168 AIIVGEPKMGNGKIV
+168 AIIVGEPKMGDGKIV
-183 TAHKGSIQYEIISY
+183 TAHKGSVQYEIVSY

-208 GVNSIQQI
+208 GINSIQQI
-216 ADFIPLANEKI
+216 VDFIPVANEKI

-247 VIEGGDQIN
+247 IIDGGDQIN

-273 VDNEMFLEAIK
+273 VDNEMFLDALN
-284 ASIDE
+284 ASIDK
-289 INSQIE
+289 INNQIE

-321 RNVSNV
+321 RNVANV

-366 DEYVEVDDYLNFI
+366 DEYVEIDDYLNFI
-379 DLYQEVAKDYLN
+379 DLYQKVAQDYLN